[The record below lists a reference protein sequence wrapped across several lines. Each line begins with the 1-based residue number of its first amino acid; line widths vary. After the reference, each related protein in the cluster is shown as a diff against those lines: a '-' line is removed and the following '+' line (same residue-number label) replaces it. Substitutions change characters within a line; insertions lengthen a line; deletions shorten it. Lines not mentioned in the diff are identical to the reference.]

1 MKRIQNKRHKRRI
14 YEISK
19 ITLSVFDDKRFI
31 LNDGIHTVAY
41 FHKDIDSH
49 KWYRLQKILEIK
61 RNSHKEKR
69 FSQIITN
76 KNKCVKV
83 SSR

>member
-14 YEISK
+14 YEINK

-49 KWYRLQKILEIK
+49 K
-61 RNSHKEKR
+61 
-69 FSQIITN
+69 
-76 KNKCVKV
+76 
-83 SSR
+83 